1 MCKKKFKYLFFF
13 IVFFMFISTVKVQA
27 KGNKYDTLLFYFEG
41 RAAIDSQINGSSY
54 DYNIFDIMFSDVQ
67 IEVEENNEKN
77 LYNIYKIYNAGD
89 YFICEV
95 KTKEFSEEAS
105 IIFRARVSGE
115 NIDKNAKIKNFQ
127 KAIEKDYMINNY
139 KNFYI
144 NLNNISEN
152 KKNTNNFGIYLDSQ
166 ELQRKISYDVI
177 FKIDEENGNFNKI
190 YNNEIE
196 NLNYLEIT
204 GIVPGDIFPELPQ
217 IINNEHLEF
226 DYWYDELSEK
236 TLKEIP
242 LKVNADY
249 SLIARMKKSKSDI
262 SLMSNIEL
270 IKEKAFTSPKNTVD
284 NNIFRAILEYIIAL
298 RALIV

>member
-1 MCKKKFKYLFFF
+1 MYKSKFKYLFFF
-13 IVFFMFISTVKVQA
+13 IVLFMFIFTVKVQA
-27 KGNKYDTLLFYFEG
+27 KQDKYDTVLFYFEG
-41 RAAIDSQINGSSY
+41 QAAIDSQVNGISY

-67 IEVEENNEKN
+67 IEVKENNETK

-89 YFICEV
+89 YFVCEV
-95 KTKEFSEEAS
+95 KTKEFSNEAN
-105 IIFRARVSGE
+105 IIFRARASGE
-115 NIDKNAKIKNFQ
+115 NIDKNAEIKNFQ
-127 KAIEKDYMINNY
+127 KAIEKNYIIKDYE
-139 KNFYI
+139 NFYI
-144 NLNNISEN
+144 NEN
-152 KKNTNNFGIYLDSQ
+152 KQNPNKFGFYLDSQ
-166 ELQRKISYDVI
+166 ELQRKMSYDVI
-177 FKIDEENGNFNKI
+177 FKIDEENGRFNKI
-190 YNNEIE
+190 YNNNEIE
-196 NLNYLEIT
+196 YLNYLEIT
-204 GIVPGDIFPELPQ
+204 GIVPGTIFPELPQ

-236 TLKEIP
+236 SLKEIP

-270 IKEKAFTSPKNTVD
+270 IKEKAFTAPKNTVD